1 MPWLVLPDQASGCG
15 GADDPIHFH
24 LFQCPEVGPIRD
36 QVRGELMVAAVPGQE
51 RHVDAINGTDGQG
64 RRRFAIRRL
73 DVDLPGVL
81 EKLIE
86 TCPADDSDHELSL
99 SELIDGEPPDVLS
112 SDLELVDFVSSDLEL
127 LDLELLDLEV
137 VDLDLLDLE
146 SVT

>member
-1 MPWLVLPDQASGCG
+1 LNPVPPDQASGCG
-15 GADDPIHFH
+15 GADDPVHFH
-24 LFQCPEVGPIRD
+24 LFQCPEVGPKRD

-64 RRRFAIRRL
+64 RRRFAIRRI

-86 TCPADDSDHELSL
+86 TGPADDSDHGLSL
-99 SELIDGEPPDVLS
+99 SELIDEPPGFLS
-112 SDLELVDFVSSDLEL
+112 SDFELVDFVSSDLEL